1 MLQPLLETL
10 MSVSSCVDSNHSSAV
25 GDGVFLYEIMKRL
38 SIILFSAYYLLA
50 VSGVTVH
57 YHYCCGKLTSV
68 DLYNPRKNPCPCGEK
83 SEKSGCCEHKVLV
96 SKTDDSYKP
105 DLAALGQTVLPEF
118 LATAAPAIVLYLFPD
133 SSAESSPKP
142 FLSYWRSCSNV
153 PLFLLYLVLRN

>member
-10 MSVSSCVDSNHSSAV
+10 MSVSSCVDPNHSSAIE
-25 GDGVFLYEIMKRL
+25 DGVFLYEIMKRL

-57 YHYCCGKLTSV
+57 YHYCCGKLSSV
-68 DLYNPRKNPCPCGEK
+68 DLYSPRKNPCPCGEK

-96 SKTDDSYKP
+96 SKTEDGYKP
-105 DLAALGQTVLPEF
+105 NVATIGLPVPTEF
-118 LATAAPAIVLYLFPD
+118 PATTAPSIVLYLFPRF
-133 SSAESSPKP
+133 SAESSPRP
-142 FLSYWRSCSNV
+142 ILSQRRSCYEV